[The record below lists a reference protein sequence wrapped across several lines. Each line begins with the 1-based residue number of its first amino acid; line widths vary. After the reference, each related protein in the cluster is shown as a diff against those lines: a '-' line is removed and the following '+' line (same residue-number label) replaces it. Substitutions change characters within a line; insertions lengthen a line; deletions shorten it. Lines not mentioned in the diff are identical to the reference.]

1 MTDATMTDATG
12 TTPSAG
18 EDRLSNEDLQEL
30 IKLIEQRAAT
40 YAFLGRLFRI
50 EVDQA
55 LLDELRGLRFP
66 ANTGNKKVDRGYRLI
81 VTFLGNI
88 WDNTLTELAI
98 DYVRVFIGH
107 GVDAFSAAYPFESV
121 YTSEKRLLMQ
131 DARDEVL
138 AVYRS
143 AGLEKKPSW
152 KEGEDHISLEMEYLQ
167 VLCQRTIDALREGDE
182 DAAYAQLL
190 NQRNFLVD
198 HLAAWVP
205 MMTADMKRFAKTD
218 LYQGLA
224 YLTEGFLET
233 DVEFLEDVLS
243 EDE

>member
-1 MTDATMTDATG
+1 MSDDTATATTTDVENAQ
-12 TTPSAG
+12 
-18 EDRLSNEDLQEL
+18 LSDEDLQEL
-30 IKLIEQRAAT
+30 MQLIEQRSST
-40 YAFLGRLFRI
+40 YAFLGRLFRV

-55 LLDELRGLRFP
+55 LLDEMRKLRFP
-66 ANTGNKKVDRGYRLI
+66 AHTGNKKVDDGYRLI
-81 VTFLGNI
+81 ATYLGGVWENSI
-88 WDNTLTELAI
+88 TELAI

-138 AVYRS
+138 AIYRS
-143 AGLEKKPSW
+143 AGLAKQASW

-167 VLCQRTIDALREGDE
+167 ILCQRTIDALKQGDE
-182 DAAYAQLL
+182 DAAYEQLL
-190 NQRNFLVD
+190 SQRNFLVD

-218 LYQGLA
+218 LYKGLA

-233 DVEFLEDVLS
+233 DVEFLEDLLA
-243 EDE
+243 EDQ